1 MNQTEQTKF
10 DLSLYNDEFFEWHVK
25 HVHESSVRCMEWYCD
40 NYEPKSVLDLG
51 CGIGSYLLGALN
63 KGSLVCGI
71 EISPEAKKYTDKKVA
86 GKINYHD
93 ATYDDIRFHLKFD
106 CVICLETAEHIE
118 PDKSR
123 QLILNICDNS
133 GKRILFS
140 AAPPGQDGTGHINC
154 QPKEYWIDLFAK
166 YGRTPL
172 ESTTEHI
179 AANWKKL
186 GAPDYIV
193 KNLIVL

>member
-1 MNQTEQTKF
+1 MNQTEQAKF

-25 HVHESSVRCMEWYCD
+25 HVHESSVRCMEWYCSQ
-40 NYEPKSVLDLG
+40 YEPKCVLDIG
-51 CGIGSYLLGALN
+51 CGIGSYLLGAYN
-63 KGSLVCGI
+63 KDVIVRGI
-71 EISPEAKKYTDKKVA
+71 EISPSAKKYTDKALV
-86 GKINYHD
+86 GRISYCD
-93 ATYDDIRFHLKFD
+93 ALSVVEYSFQFD
-106 CVICLETAEHIE
+106 CVICFEVAEHIE
-118 PDKSR
+118 PENSEL
-123 QLILNICDNS
+123 LITRIVANS
-133 GKRILFS
+133 DKRILFS

-193 KNLIVL
+193 NNLIVF